1 LTPAVQDTSTARSSC
16 CRKRRSK
23 PTKYVAVISGT
34 GTARPQSES
43 PQRQRFSW
51 SFELDGPWRARGLS
65 EPLAAVRGCAAPQ
78 LFSARRIS
86 DSVGAGGASTTF
98 AWEITPA
105 SHNATSRALDRG
117 ASSTVRWIR
126 PALAIKSTARS
137 TGDASTRTFRCA
149 PHAETPWR
157 WPDDDRPGALRRV
170 AADETSSRVP
180 QRVHGLAIS
189 VWGVGLV

>member
-65 EPLAAVRGCAAPQ
+65 EPLAAVRCCAAPQ

-86 DSVGAGGASTTF
+86 DSVGAGGASTF

-126 PALAIKSTARS
+126 PALAIESTARS
-137 TGDASTRTFRCA
+137 TGDAHPAAAHRTPKHRGDGPMMTGPELFDVWQLTRR
-149 PHAETPWR
+149 PAEFHSEFMDSQFLSGGW
-157 WPDDDRPGALRRV
+157 V
-170 AADETSSRVP
+170 
-180 QRVHGLAIS
+180 
-189 VWGVGLV
+189 